1 MSCTRREFGKLTL
14 ASLPAAIVLGR
25 AESIFGAVAQKP
37 NSMIAGVQIGVI
49 VPYSFGQE
57 ASDAETILKY
67 VTQIGISGV
76 EMMNPP
82 AEAFAG
88 APAPVGRG
96 GGRPGGPSPGTPGA
110 GPGGRGGRGDGRGGG
125 RPELTSEQQA
135 EQRARAEELK
145 KWRLSVPMDKYTA
158 LRKLY
163 TDAGVKIY
171 AMW

>member
-57 ASDAETILKY
+57 ANDAETILKY
-67 VTQIGISGV
+67 VTQIGISAV
-76 EMMNPP
+76 EMINSP

-88 APAPVGRG
+88 APAP
-96 GGRPGGPSPGTPGA
+96 A
-110 GPGGRGGRGDGRGGG
+110 GRGGRGGSGG
-125 RPELTSEQQA
+125 RAELTPEQQA
-135 EQRARAEELK
+135 GQRARAEELK
-145 KWRLSVPMDKYTA
+145 KWRLSVPMDKYKA
-158 LRKLY
+158 MRKMY
-163 TDAGVKIY
+163 N
-171 AMW
+171 